1 MRTVYIEDNTPEGKW
16 LFELIKNHKSVSYEP
31 QKQEQAGTGAWQ
43 KAIAAGAVS
52 VDTFF
57 DELDARIENWP
68 TTRA

>member
-1 MRTVYIEDNTPEGKW
+1 M
-16 LFELIKNHKSVSYEP
+16 FELIKDHKSVSYEP

-43 KAIAAGAVS
+43 KAVAAGAVP

-57 DELDARIENWP
+57 DELNTRIENWS